1 MKLFHH
7 IIAESALRSDLDN
20 RHNVKNKGLEMFEF
34 AWDSKVFGLKM
45 YVKFNVIDSEIIVY
59 SIHKTRF

>member
-1 MKLFHH
+1 
-7 IIAESALRSDLDN
+7 
-20 RHNVKNKGLEMFEF
+20 MFEF